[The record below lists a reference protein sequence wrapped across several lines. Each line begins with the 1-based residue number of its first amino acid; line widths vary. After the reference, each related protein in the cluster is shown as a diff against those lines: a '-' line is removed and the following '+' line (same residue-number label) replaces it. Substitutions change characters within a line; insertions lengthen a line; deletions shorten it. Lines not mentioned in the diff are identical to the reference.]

1 MADYNLKI
9 KTNEPPVQQSQN
21 LPFHIMSL
29 QKKLAIFQTAM
40 VSCPR
45 FSWINSSDH
54 RRVWTVN
61 FLQSSHVTH
70 LAIRSNSWSMLRHFS
85 FEPSF
90 KQKVKNSDTL
100 NLPDYLGFSFWQSG
114 LDNFFVCKRFV
125 VQNLMWSL
133 GFVTQ
138 IILKHD
144 IIPYWKLTQS
154 SRILPQI
161 SCSLQW

>member
-54 RRVWTVN
+54 RRV
-61 FLQSSHVTH
+61 
-70 LAIRSNSWSMLRHFS
+70 
-85 FEPSF
+85 
-90 KQKVKNSDTL
+90 
-100 NLPDYLGFSFWQSG
+100 
-114 LDNFFVCKRFV
+114 
-125 VQNLMWSL
+125 
-133 GFVTQ
+133 
-138 IILKHD
+138 
-144 IIPYWKLTQS
+144 
-154 SRILPQI
+154 
-161 SCSLQW
+161 